1 MRRARGDELAEA
13 LLKALREG
21 VEGMAVDADDYVLV
35 VEVDTA
41 AGEFEGAL
49 VADCLVVEFGGYI
62 DDGGRPR
69 VRWAT
74 YYP

>member
-1 MRRARGDELAEA
+1 MRRARGDELADA

-35 VEVDTA
+35 VEVDA

-62 DDGGRPR
+62 DGGRPR